1 MTTPAEAPR
10 SGGVATGAPY
20 TPASQSTFRTCP
32 VTGRRIHDRAEP
44 ITKTHAVTAIVF
56 LLVGTI
62 AAILLVL
69 TRWQAVHLLSAVWY
83 YRLLGV
89 HAMSMLI
96 FFIIFF
102 EMAVLYFASTAL
114 LNARNVAPRLSW
126 ASYGLMLGGALLVE
140 AMMWGGKAD
149 VLFTSYVPLRANPL
163 FYLGV
168 ILFAVGA
175 LIIQGIFFANLV
187 VAKRE
192 RTYEGSV
199 PLVVYGAVTAS
210 IIAVITLLHG
220 AAIYIPTFLWSLGL
234 MQVDPQVYRMIWW
247 GLGHSSQQI
256 NVAAMVAIWYMLGA
270 LTIGSVVLN
279 EKISRSAFVLYIL
292 FISMASAHH
301 LLVDPGMG
309 PAWKVVNTSYFMY
322 MAVLA
327 SMIHGFTVP
336 AGMELGM
343 RLRGYTNGMF
353 EWLRKAP
360 WGDPGFSSLVLSVVV
375 FGFVGGITGVTIGTE
390 QINIIVHNTLRAP
403 GHFHATVV
411 SGTAMAF
418 MGATYYLIPLLF
430 RKRVAF
436 WPLAKIQPY
445 LFAGG
450 MFIFTVSMTFAGNFG
465 VPRRHWDITF
475 SQAPY
480 TVPFNPIVDL
490 LLALVALGGVL
501 AATGSLIFV
510 AIAVKSVFFGTPL
523 GEITRGVAIAGV
535 PQGITHP
542 PVHAADV
549 DQRNAELHDASRGI
563 MGPAPGTIV
572 LVLIFLATFA
582 LYFFSNW
589 KILGFLW
596 KIG

>member
-1 MTTPAEAPR
+1 MK
-10 SGGVATGAPY
+10 VN
-20 TPASQSTFRTCP
+20 
-32 VTGRRIHDRAEP
+32 
-44 ITKTHAVTAIVF
+44 AVTAIVF
-56 LLVGTI
+56 LLVGSI
-62 AAILLVL
+62 AAVLIVL
-69 TRWQAVHLLSAVWY
+69 TRWQAVHLLSATWY

-102 EMAVLYFASTAL
+102 EMAVLHFASTVL
-114 LNARNVAPRLSW
+114 LSARNCAPKSSWVA
-126 ASYGLMLGGALLVE
+126 YGLMIGGALMVE
-140 AMMWGGKAD
+140 WKMWAGKAD
-149 VLFTSYVPLRANPL
+149 VLFTSYVPLRADPL
-163 FYLGV
+163 FYLG
-168 ILFAVGA
+168 IIFFAVGA
-175 LIIQGIFFANLV
+175 LIVCVIFFANLV

-192 RTYEGSV
+192 HTYEGSV
-199 PLVVYGAVTAS
+199 PLVVYGAATAA

-234 MQVDPQVYRMIWW
+234 MNVDPQVYRLIWW

-256 NVAAMVAIWYMLGA
+256 NVAAMVAIWYMLGG
-270 LTIGSVVLN
+270 LTIGAVVLN
-279 EKISRSAFVLYIL
+279 EKVSRSAFVLYIL

-309 PAWKVVNTSYFMY
+309 PAWKIVNTSYFMY

-336 AGMELGM
+336 AGMEVGM

-360 WGDPGFSSLVLSVVV
+360 WGDPGYSSLVLSVVV

-390 QINIIVHNTLRAP
+390 QINIIVHNTLRSP

-418 MGATYYLIPLLF
+418 MGATYYLIPLVF
-430 RKRVAF
+430 QKRVAF
-436 WPLAKIQPY
+436 WKLAKIQPY
-445 LFAGG
+445 IFAGG
-450 MFIFTVSMTFAGNFG
+450 MFIFTISMTAAGYFG

-490 LLALVALGGVL
+490 LLAFVALGGTI
-501 AATGSLIFV
+501 AATGAFIFV

-523 GEITRGVAIAGV
+523 GEITKGVEMVGI
-535 PQGITHP
+535 PHGITHP
-542 PVHAADV
+542 PVHSKDV
-549 DQRNAELHDASRGI
+549 DQRNEELHAPSRGF
-563 MGPAPGTIV
+563 MGPAPGTMV
-572 LVLIFLATFA
+572 LVFIFLAVFA

-589 KILGFLW
+589 KILSFLW
-596 KIG
+596 RIG

>member
-1 MTTPAEAPR
+1 MTASNDGAVVAGP
-10 SGGVATGAPY
+10 GGAL
-20 TPASQSTFRTCP
+20 FRTCP
-32 VTGRRIHDRAEP
+32 ITGRRIERGGERLV
-44 ITKTHAVTAIVF
+44 KVHAVASVVS
-56 LLVGTI
+56 LLIGAI
-62 AAILLVL
+62 AAVLLVL
-69 TRWQAVHLLSAVWY
+69 TRWQAVHLLPADWF
-83 YRLLGV
+83 YRILGV
-89 HAMSMLI
+89 HGMSMLI

-114 LNARNVAPRLSW
+114 LNARNCAPKTSW
-126 ASYGLMLGGALLVE
+126 AAMLLMVGGALLVE

-149 VLFTSYVPLRANPL
+149 VLFTSYVPLRADPN

-175 LIIQGIFFANLV
+175 LVTVGVFFANLV

-192 RTYEGSV
+192 RSYEGSV
-199 PLVVYGAVTAS
+199 PLVVYGAITAA

-220 AAIYIPTFLWSLGL
+220 AAIYIPTYLWSLGY
-234 MQVDPQVYRMIWW
+234 MNVDPQVYRMVWW

-256 NVAAMVAIWYMLGA
+256 NVAAMVAVWYMLGA

-279 EKISRSAFVLYIL
+279 EKISRTAFVLYIL

-309 PAWKVVNTSYFMY
+309 PVWKIVNTSYFMY

-343 RLRGYTNGMF
+343 RLRGFTNGMF
-353 EWLRKAP
+353 DWLRQAP
-360 WGDPGFSSLVLSVVV
+360 WGDPGFSSLVCSVVV

-390 QINIIVHNTLRAP
+390 QINIIVHNTLRVP

-418 MGATYYLIPLLF
+418 MGATYYLLPIVF
-430 RKRVAF
+430 QRKVAF

-450 MFIFTVSMTFAGNFG
+450 MLIFTVSMTFAGTFG
-465 VPRRHWDITF
+465 VPRRHWDISF
-475 SQAPY
+475 SQAPFD
-480 TVPFNPIVDL
+480 VQFNPIVDL
-490 LLALVALGGVL
+490 VLAVMALGGLL
-501 AATGSLIFV
+501 AATGAFLFV
-510 AIAVKSVFFGTPL
+510 AIAVKSVFL
-523 GEITRGVAIAGV
+523 GERLGTITRGVAMAGV
-535 PQGITHP
+535 PAGITHP
-542 PVHAADV
+542 PVHALDV
-549 DQRNAELHDASRGI
+549 DARNAALHGEQAGL

-572 LVLIFLATFA
+572 LVFVFLAAFIVY
-582 LYFFSNW
+582 YFVNW
-589 KILGFLW
+589 KVLTFLW
-596 KIG
+596 RIG